1 MYKIIF
7 VHLHNDFSGSPVVL
21 LSVIKAFEVR
31 LEGSIGLYI
40 GSNGRGVLDGTSISK
55 TNYGYR
61 LYKNKFLRLCFYLIS
76 QILLISRLALDPK
89 INKNTT
95 IYVNTVLPVGAMFYG
110 WLTNKKVICHV
121 HELPFASSKIYKL
134 LFKLTFL
141 FANKIIVVSTYQRDQ
156 LANYGKTMT
165 IIPNCLADT
174 PPKAAPVKKRNT
186 KDKMNILFVGS
197 LKKYKGIDQF
207 VSLANE
213 FCDDERFEFRMVLNG
228 KKCEIK
234 NYIATH
240 LQLENLSIQ
249 GPSSEMKSNYIW
261 SDLVVNFSLPGQWVE
276 TFGLTLL
283 EGMHFGCPV
292 IAPLI
297 GGHTDFVKDGMNGF
311 LIDASDIHGLKK
323 VLNNLQR
330 DNKLYYALAKEAKKT
345 AALFASDQFFTKIHH
360 LFREFEI

>member
-1 MYKIIF
+1 LYKIIF

-21 LSVIKAFEVR
+21 LSVIKAFELR
-31 LEGSIGLYI
+31 LKGSIGLYV
-40 GSNGRGVLDGTSISK
+40 GSSVRGVLDCTSIPK

-61 LYKNKFLRLCFYLIS
+61 LYKNKLLRLWCYLLS
-76 QILLISRLALDPK
+76 QIFLLCKLALDPK
-89 INKNTT
+89 INRNTI

-134 LFKLTFL
+134 LFKLTFY

-156 LANYGKTMT
+156 LANYGKTMIT
-165 IIPNCLADT
+165 IPNCLADT
-174 PPKAAPVKKRNT
+174 QPKTASVKKRNT
-186 KDKMNILFVGS
+186 HKKMNILFVGS
-197 LKKYKGIDQF
+197 LRKYKGIDQF

-228 KKCEIK
+228 EKYEIK
-234 NYIATH
+234 NYIASH
-240 LQLENLSIQ
+240 HHLENLSIQ
-249 GPSSEMKSNYIW
+249 GPCSKMESNYIW

-283 EGMHFGCPV
+283 EGMQFGRPV

-297 GGHTDFVKDGMNGF
+297 GGHTDFVKDGINGF

-323 VLNNLQR
+323 ALNDMQLN
-330 DNKLYYALAKEAKKT
+330 NKLYFGLAKEAKKT
-345 AALFASDQFFTKIHH
+345 AALFEFDKFSKKIYH
-360 LFREFEI
+360 LSRDLRI